1 MLNRLIR
8 PRPAT
13 VAGRALFEA
22 ASAQA
27 RAPALYLRL
36 GVPDTVE
43 GRFESL
49 LVHVVLVIHRLR
61 GEGEQA
67 RETGQAL
74 FDAFIHNLDDGL
86 REMGVGDLSVGKKM
100 RKLGEAIYGRAK
112 AYDPAL
118 DARPDTAPLT
128 ALVGRTVFGEADDA
142 RAEALAAYVAAVSDA
157 LAAQSLADLLAG
169 RATFGEVA
177 A

>member
-1 MLNRLIR
+1 MLSRLIR

-13 VAGRALFEA
+13 LAGRALFELA
-22 ASAQA
+22 AAQA
-27 RAPALYLRL
+27 RIPALYLRL

-49 LVHVVLVIHRLR
+49 LMHVVLVIHRLR

-118 DARPDTAPLT
+118 DARPDAAPLT
-128 ALVGRTVFGEADDA
+128 ALVGRTVFGEADDP
-142 RAEALAAYVAAVSDA
+142 RAAPLAEYVAAVSAA
-157 LAAQSLADLLAG
+157 LAAQPLADLLAG
-169 RATFGEVA
+169 RATFGEIA

>member
-1 MLNRLIR
+1 MLNRLMR

-13 VAGRALFEA
+13 LAGRALFEA

-49 LVHVVLVIHRLR
+49 LMHVVLLLHRLR

-86 REMGVGDLSVGKKM
+86 RDMGVGDLSVGKKM

-118 DARPDTAPLT
+118 DARPDLTALT
-128 ALVGRTVFGEADDA
+128 ALVGRTVFGAEEDA
-142 RAEALAAYVAAVSDA
+142 RAGPLAAYASAAADA
-157 LAAQSLADLLAG
+157 LAAQPLPDLLDG
-169 RATFGEVA
+169 RVGFAEVA